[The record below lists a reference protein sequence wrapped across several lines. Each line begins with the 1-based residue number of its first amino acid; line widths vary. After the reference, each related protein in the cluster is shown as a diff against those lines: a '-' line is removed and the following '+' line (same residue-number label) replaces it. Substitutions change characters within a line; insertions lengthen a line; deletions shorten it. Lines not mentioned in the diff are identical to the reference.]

1 MCSGLSVLDC
11 EIIFLISRD
20 PLTFDMPAVLKAQD
34 LPDVEIFGRQDPYC
48 SIQIGAQQIRSKV
61 HTGKHPET
69 SAISGLS

>member
-1 MCSGLSVLDC
+1 
-11 EIIFLISRD
+11 
-20 PLTFDMPAVLKAQD
+20 MPAVLKAQD